1 MFTLILYTVPEAPIN
16 FTATATSSTMMTL
29 LWNEPD
35 VTNGVLLYYTV
46 VYYNTTDTLTMV
58 YDNTTF
64 GDTITGL
71 NEDTSYS
78 FVIYANTSAGTG
90 RNATDF
96 DATFEDRE

>member
-1 MFTLILYTVPEAPIN
+1 MITL
-16 FTATATSSTMMTL
+16 S
-29 LWNEPD
+29 WNEPH
-35 VTNGVLLYYTV
+35 VINGVLLYYTV
-46 VYYNTTDTLTMV
+46 VYYNTTDTLTIV

-90 RNATDF
+90 PNNTDF

>member
-29 LWNEPD
+29 SWNEPD

-46 VYYNTTDTLTMV
+46 VYYNTIDTLTMV

-78 FVIYANTSAGTG
+78 FVIYANTSAGAG
-90 RNATDF
+90 PNNTDF